1 MKVII
6 VKKWIDDT
14 VSIVGQKNKTYKAIR
29 GNK

>member
-6 VKKWIDDT
+6 VRKWIDDT
-14 VSIVGQKNKTYKAIR
+14 VSIVEQKSKTYKAIR